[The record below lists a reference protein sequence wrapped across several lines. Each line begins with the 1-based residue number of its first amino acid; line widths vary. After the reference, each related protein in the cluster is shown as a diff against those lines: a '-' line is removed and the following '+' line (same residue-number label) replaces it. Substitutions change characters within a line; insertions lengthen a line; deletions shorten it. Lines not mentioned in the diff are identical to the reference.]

1 MHTTHALQ
9 PLDVSMFKS
18 LKAHFSRSVR
28 AFSFTKNNF
37 VVSKRDFARVLKEP
51 YEMAFSMTNIKH
63 GFKKCG
69 FNRAAVDDVKMAPS
83 EVYQNSSS
91 DTLLSLN
98 SENPSANDSVSQESG
113 SQCGSGEVSIVF
125 EK

>member
-1 MHTTHALQ
+1 
-9 PLDVSMFKS
+9 
-18 LKAHFSRSVR
+18 
-28 AFSFTKNNF
+28 
-37 VVSKRDFARVLKEP
+37 
-51 YEMAFSMTNIKH
+51 MAFSMTNIKH

-69 FNRAAVDDVKMAPS
+69 IFPFNRAAVDDVKMAPS

-113 SQCGSGEVSIVF
+113 NQCGSGEVSVVF